1 VPPSLLKRSPFLLK
15 KNLESFPSTTRKYAQ
30 SNSKLTYIGQFVID
44 VQGNQRR
51 NLVRLHLTWG
61 KGNVNKGEARTLIPD
76 ILG

>member
-1 VPPSLLKRSPFLLK
+1 M
-15 KNLESFPSTTRKYAQ
+15 YAQITQ

>member
-1 VPPSLLKRSPFLLK
+1 MLRAFHQQQESMP
-15 KNLESFPSTTRKYAQ
+15 NLSQ

-44 VQGNQRR
+44 VQVNQRR

-61 KGNVNKGEARTLIPD
+61 KGNVNKGDARTLTPD